1 VNDRNGYILNNLSR
15 TSELLLEANQ
25 LTTDYQNN
33 LELTSQDAQ
42 RELLQIQKLQQ
53 ETLNA
58 EVKFIQSKINN
69 EQVKARETRA
79 WKKKLILRQVKPE
92 IDTLTDAIMTKL
104 SM

>member
-1 VNDRNGYILNNLSR
+1 
-15 TSELLLEANQ
+15 
-25 LTTDYQNN
+25 
-33 LELTSQDAQ
+33 
-42 RELLQIQKLQQ
+42 
-53 ETLNA
+53 LNA